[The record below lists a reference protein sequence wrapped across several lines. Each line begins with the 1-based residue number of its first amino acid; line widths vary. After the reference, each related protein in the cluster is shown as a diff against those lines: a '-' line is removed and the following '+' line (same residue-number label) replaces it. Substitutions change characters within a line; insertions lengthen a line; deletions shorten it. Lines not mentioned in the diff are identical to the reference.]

1 MSKASHQYDLGEYAD
16 KSVPVEDLANTL
28 TQTVEILDKAPVL
41 ITESGQPKAVL
52 IGLEK
57 FLEMEEAFEHHY
69 KYKFHKFLRAY
80 MADEGSEKASEHLF
94 EDD

>member
-1 MSKASHQYDLGEYAD
+1 MSKANRQHDIGEYAD
-16 KSVPVEDLANTL
+16 QSVSVKDLENEL
-28 TQTVEILDKAPVL
+28 DQTVEVLEKAPVL
-41 ITESGQPKAVL
+41 LTEAGEPKAVL

-69 KYKFHKFLRAY
+69 KYKFHKFLKAY
-80 MADEGSEKASEHLF
+80 MAGEGNEKASVHLF